1 MGDLQQTQAQAL
13 TPETMER
20 LIVGGDLSKLTP
32 AQRVEVYL
40 ARCEA
45 AGLDP
50 RTQPFA
56 YLSLSGKLTLYA
68 TKTAT
73 DQLVANRRL
82 SVQIVDRRHMADAG
96 LYEVI
101 ARVTHP
107 DGRIVED
114 AGVVPISGLRGDA
127 AANAILKAIT
137 KAKRRAVLSA
147 CGLGMLDETET
158 DAIPGAVVTPAPV
171 LEVTVTPAAPA
182 AAPAPSAD
190 DQAKR
195 RVLAEVGEYWS
206 KLGWSPDTAKANL
219 KAFTGKDRARECSLD
234 ELKAYVQR
242 LDAQADASSYEDDDI
257 DAAEF
262 DGEAVPF

>member
-82 SVQIVDRRHMADAG
+82 SVQIVDRRHMTDAG

-114 AGVVPISGLRGDA
+114 AGVVPISGLRGDS

-182 AAPAPSAD
+182 APAPSAD
-190 DQAKR
+190 NQERD
-195 RVLAEVGEYWS
+195 RVLAEIGKYWRQ
-206 KLGWSPDTAKANL
+206 LCWSPDTAKANL